1 MVVKKLRH
9 KVAQVVERKD
19 LYFELESM
27 ALPDI
32 KRHSS
37 SRHSSVSLQSIDYSL
52 PVCTCVLL
60 FQIRFIKI
68 L

>member
-9 KVAQVVERKD
+9 KVAQVGKRKD

-32 KRHSS
+32 
-37 SRHSSVSLQSIDYSL
+37 
-52 PVCTCVLL
+52 
-60 FQIRFIKI
+60 
-68 L
+68 